1 VRRGERGGGGGFVG
15 DGEPEKGGGKGGGG
29 GGGEKKREG
38 GGGGG
43 GERETENIVT
53 REVLYGTVLIPGRQL
68 LHGQPGLWISEY
80 QFEF

>member
-1 VRRGERGGGGGFVG
+1 MSTTDRGGGIVCDVG
-15 DGEPEKGGGKGGGG
+15 TSTVRRTTPELGCCATQ
-29 GGGEKKREG
+29 RERER
-38 GGGGG
+38 GG